1 MISKQNGEI
10 RDDVN
15 HKYIDNEYKNFIENV
30 FKFKLMDEDLT
41 LTNFDNQQ
49 LGLTNVFNTNL
60 EKNIAV
66 DDILFNFKKSIKK
79 LANIDNKYWS

>member
-1 MISKQNGEI
+1 MILKQNGEI

-30 FKFKLMDEDLT
+30 FKFKLMDGDLT

-49 LGLTNVFNTNL
+49 LGLTNVFITHL
-60 EKNIAV
+60 
-66 DDILFNFKKSIKK
+66 DKK
-79 LANIDNKYWS
+79 YCCG

>member
-30 FKFKLMDEDLT
+30 FKFRLMDGDLT

-60 EKNIAV
+60 EK
-66 DDILFNFKKSIKK
+66 
-79 LANIDNKYWS
+79 KYCCGWYIV

>member
-1 MISKQNGEI
+1 MILKQNGEI

-30 FKFKLMDEDLT
+30 FKFRLMDGDLT

-49 LGLTNVFNTNL
+49 LGLTIVFNTNL
-60 EKNIAV
+60 EK
-66 DDILFNFKKSIKK
+66 
-79 LANIDNKYWS
+79 KYCCGWYIV